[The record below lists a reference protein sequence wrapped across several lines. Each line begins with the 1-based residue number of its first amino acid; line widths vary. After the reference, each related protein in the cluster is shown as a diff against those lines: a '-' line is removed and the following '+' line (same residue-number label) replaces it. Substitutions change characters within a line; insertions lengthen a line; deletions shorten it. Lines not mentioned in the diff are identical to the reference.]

1 MGDRKNYGGLDYFKL
16 IAAFLIVSIHTSP
29 LTGISFNADYLLTRV
44 IARIAVP
51 FFLMVTGFFIL
62 PDYLFSPNRNKSVII
77 CFVKNTL
84 IFYAGAILLYLPIGF
99 YAGLYRNL
107 TFLDFFRLLVFDG
120 TFYHLW
126 YLPACISGVLLLCIL
141 IKRFSYK
148 QVVIITFIL
157 YLFGLFG
164 DSYFGL
170 SNHIPVLRT
179 VYRVGFYL
187 YTYTRNGL
195 FYTPVFLMMGAL
207 LNHSKKHVS
216 RKVCLWGFLLSM
228 IAMTFE
234 GFTLKLLSLQRHDSM
249 YFALLPCMYFGFQF
263 ILSFKT
269 QSSKRMRVIA
279 GFIYVLHPLVIILIR
294 GFSKAT
300 GLFHILVE
308 NSLIHYLLVSLCSF
322 IIAAALSYLLQR
334 GRREEFHYGRAW
346 IELNRNALCHNVN
359 ELRTKLPPECELM
372 PAVKADAYGHGAVL
386 IAKELNAMGIKAF
399 CVATVLEGIKLRK
412 NKIKGDILIL
422 GYTHPKQFPLL
433 RKYKLIQTVIDYSY
447 ANSMNQYGKKFRVHL
462 CIDTGMHRL
471 GERSENIN
479 ELFDIFKMKNLKIE
493 GIYTHLCS
501 SDSSETEDQIFTNN
515 QGKVFFEVI
524 EKLKLRGIICSK
536 THILASYGILNYPHL
551 GGNYAR
557 VGIALYG
564 ILSSKEDVNKSD
576 PFERARGR
584 PSA

>member
-1 MGDRKNYGGLDYFKL
+1 
-16 IAAFLIVSIHTSP
+16 
-29 LTGISFNADYLLTRV
+29 
-44 IARIAVP
+44 
-51 FFLMVTGFFIL
+51 
-62 PDYLFSPNRNKSVII
+62 
-77 CFVKNTL
+77 
-84 IFYAGAILLYLPIGF
+84 
-99 YAGLYRNL
+99 
-107 TFLDFFRLLVFDG
+107 
-120 TFYHLW
+120 
-126 YLPACISGVLLLCIL
+126 
-141 IKRFSYK
+141 
-148 QVVIITFIL
+148 
-157 YLFGLFG
+157 
-164 DSYFGL
+164 
-170 SNHIPVLRT
+170 
-179 VYRVGFYL
+179 
-187 YTYTRNGL
+187 
-195 FYTPVFLMMGAL
+195 
-207 LNHSKKHVS
+207 
-216 RKVCLWGFLLSM
+216 
-228 IAMTFE
+228 
-234 GFTLKLLSLQRHDSM
+234 
-249 YFALLPCMYFGFQF
+249 MYFGFQF

-576 PFERARGR
+576 VFLEPVLAVKARIIEVKQLYKGESAGYGRQYIAKRDMKLAVISIGYADGLPRALSKGGGRVLVDGFEANVIGR
-584 PSA
+584 ICMDQTLIDVTELDAVRCGDIAVVIGKSKEKEITACDMASQTNTISNEIVSRLGERLERVMVS